1 MPAIHI
7 PQDKPIVATTYN
19 KYMGGVDL
27 NDMMTS
33 TYDEVYLVSTKHGRR
48 SHFIQNKIYLLLEI
62 TTPLI
67 VYI

>member
-7 PQDKPIVATTYN
+7 PHDKPIVATTYN

-33 TYDEVYLVSTKHGRR
+33 TYDDGRKSSRLLTRSPDNSST
-48 SHFIQNKIYLLLEI
+48 I
-62 TTPLI
+62 T
-67 VYI
+67 